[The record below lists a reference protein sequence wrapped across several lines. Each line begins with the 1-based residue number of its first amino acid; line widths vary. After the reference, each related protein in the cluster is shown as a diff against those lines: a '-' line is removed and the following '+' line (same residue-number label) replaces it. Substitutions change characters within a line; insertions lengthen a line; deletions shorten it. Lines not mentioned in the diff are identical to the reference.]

1 MPANDSA
8 AAGAQGRQQVPF
20 PILNNGHGSFAIK
33 PFGTA
38 LEDARL
44 GPLTA
49 TGIDT
54 VQINVGKLCNQ
65 TCKHCHVD
73 AGPDRTEENMS
84 RPTFEL
90 CLSAIRR
97 LGQPC
102 VDLTGGAPELNPHF
116 RWFVGQAREL
126 GCRVI
131 DRCNLTVLLM
141 RSQRGL
147 AEFLARHQVEVV
159 ASLPY
164 FLERRTDAQR
174 GDGVFQ
180 KSIEALRLLNGLG
193 YGLPASGLTL
203 NLVYNPTGAFLPP
216 DQAAVE
222 ADFKRELHSRH
233 GIEFNA
239 LYTITNMPIS
249 RYLDFLVR
257 SSNYERYMQRLVN
270 AFNPAAVAGVMCR
283 SMISI
288 GWDGRIHDCDFNQLL
303 DLEVGYGAPRHIRDF
318 DPDKL
323 ARRRIVTAAHCYG
336 CTAGGGSSC
345 GGTTVN
351 GREP

>member
-1 MPANDSA
+1 MPF
-8 AAGAQGRQQVPF
+8 Q
-20 PILNNGHGSFAIK
+20 ILNNGHGPAEIK
-33 PFGTA
+33 PFGSA
-38 LEDARL
+38 LEEASL

-49 TGIDT
+49 TGIQT

-73 AGPDRTEENMS
+73 AGPDRTAENMS

-90 CLSAIRR
+90 CLEAIRR
-97 LGQPC
+97 LGRPS

-116 RWFVGQAREL
+116 RWFVGRVRDL

-131 DRCNLTVLLM
+131 DRCNLTVLLI

-147 AEFLARHQVEVV
+147 AEFLARHQVEIV

-193 YGLPASGLTL
+193 YGLPGSGLTL

-222 ADFKRELHSRH
+222 ADFKRELRSRH

-239 LYTITNMPIS
+239 LYTMTNMPIS

-257 SSNYERYMQRLVN
+257 SSNYERYMQRLIN

-318 DPDKL
+318 DPAKL
-323 ARRRIVTAAHCYG
+323 ARRRIVTADHCYG
-336 CTAGGGSSC
+336 CTAGSGSSC
-345 GGTTVN
+345 GGTTVG
-351 GREP
+351 GREL